1 MSQSESFRCAS
12 LLSIL
17 IIIVIVVIIVNIVAI
32 ILVIIII
39 NIFVFMIIS
48 WRDSGLS
55 SGWVIS
61 KLGTTV
67 DFSVALEITFKIE
80 NLPITTTIT
89 ITITITQSAVS
100 G

>member
-17 IIIVIVVIIVNIVAI
+17 IIIIVIVVNIIII
-32 ILVIIII
+32 ILVISMIT
-39 NIFVFMIIS
+39 NIVVFMIIS

-80 NLPITTTIT
+80 NLPITIT
-89 ITITITQSAVS
+89 INITQSAVS